1 MLLAAW
7 AVAIVSWLGLAVL
20 VALSIIW
27 PANQL
32 PHVLLGVW
40 LCAIV
45 AWPVTTV
52 TFAVEGRLAAEC
64 LIEPVPGVF
73 VSVSGAL
80 AEFLKAAFPGQGA
93 GQVHPGGFMAEVSQH
108 AHGIHPRRACPAC
121 RIEDHLPCVGIGC
134 LEKFPKLLV
143 AVTLN

>member
-1 MLLAAW
+1 M
-7 AVAIVSWLGLAVL
+7 
-20 VALSIIW
+20 
-27 PANQL
+27 
-32 PHVLLGVW
+32 
-40 LCAIV
+40 
-45 AWPVTTV
+45 
-52 TFAVEGRLAAEC
+52 
-64 LIEPVPGVF
+64 EPVPGMF

-121 RIEDHLPCVGIGC
+121 RIEDQLPRVGIGR

-143 AVTLN
+143 QVTLDETPDQLTQGVVAGAVRNAVPQLLEQVMAGQ